1 MKKMEYIAP
10 TMEQIELRPM
20 QLLSGS
26 GVNSSD
32 YGIEYG
38 GVDVGGTI
46 DPAAPELSNLESY
59 FD

>member
-46 DPAAPELSNLESY
+46 DPAAPELPDLDSY

>member
-46 DPAAPELSNLESY
+46 DPAAPELPDLHSY

>member
-1 MKKMEYIAP
+1 MKKKEYIAP

-46 DPAAPELSNLESY
+46 DPAAPELPDLDSY